1 MESNNG
7 LPGNPN
13 SNSTGIIS
21 GRLPDLV
28 VDCDLPVT
36 LERHGSLVAMSD
48 QRASKKGRN
57 QEVDA
62 HEADVSMMEVGDT
75 PNGIPRPTVDD
86 LDVEEACGQSGQ
98 KGVEDRVRDGS
109 ELNKED
115 LYGPWIRVTNPLSQ
129 LHDHDII
136 GDDHNG
142 TDVVT
147 DQTRRV
153 LGSTLARGKAITP
166 PHAESSKTKESD
178 DAVLQNGIPSPQ
190 KHGEVARQVHIHKE
204 VAATFSRNTFP
215 IASSEQVTM
224 VDTSLSKGNHVAVQV
239 GAPAARERSGRILS
253 SSITGNGGNKGQG
266 SAQSNIVQQASDLS
280 DSLNGAVEAVQWRE
294 NTAFDLVETEEMQD

>member
-62 HEADVSMMEVGDT
+62 HEADVSMMEVGNE
-75 PNGIPRPTVDD
+75 PVLMANVGSGRPST
-86 LDVEEACGQSGQ
+86 A
-98 KGVEDRVRDGS
+98 
-109 ELNKED
+109 
-115 LYGPWIRVTNPLSQ
+115 LSQ

-266 SAQSNIVQQASDLS
+266 S
-280 DSLNGAVEAVQWRE
+280 GAGC
-294 NTAFDLVETEEMQD
+294 